1 MNRDWRDRLAALL
14 PPGRVSTDEPMA
26 KHTTFRI
33 GGPAD
38 ALVTPHNN
46 DELKR
51 VIRFAAEEGLP
62 VMVIGRGSN
71 LLVRD
76 GGIRGMVIKMS
87 GGFDEVK
94 AEGSRLTAGAGV
106 QLVTLA
112 RKAAALELT
121 GLEFAS
127 GIPGS
132 LGGALVMNA
141 GAYDGEMK
149 DVVEWVDVMD
159 SGGRVKQL
167 TAGEMGFSYRH
178 SGLQETGDVALRAGL
193 VLKPG
198 EPQAIEA
205 RMKELAERRQTK
217 QPLTLPSAGS
227 VFRRPPGHYAGPL
240 IEESGLKG
248 TRVGGA
254 EVSTLHANFIVNAG
268 GATAADVLGL
278 IEHVRQTVH
287 ARSGVWL
294 EPEVRVVGEDVAPY

>member
-1 MNRDWRDRLAALL
+1 MNRDWRDRLTALL
-14 PPGRVSTDEPMA
+14 PPGRVSMDELMA

-38 ALVTPHNN
+38 ALVTPQDN
-46 DELKR
+46 DELQR
-51 VIRFAAEEGLP
+51 VMRFAAEEGLP
-62 VMVIGRGSN
+62 AMVIGRGSN

-76 GGIRGMVIKMS
+76 GGIRGIVIKIS

-94 AEGSRLTAGAGV
+94 AEGSRLTAGAGI
-106 QLVTLA
+106 QLVALA
-112 RKAAALELT
+112 RRAAALELT

-159 SGGRVKQL
+159 SRGRVKQL

-178 SGLQETGDVALRAGL
+178 SELQETGDVALRAGL

-254 EVSTLHANFIVNAG
+254 QVSTLHANFIVNAG

-278 IEHVRQTVH
+278 IEQVRQTVH

-294 EPEVRVVGEDVAPY
+294 EPEVRVVGEDLAP

>member
-62 VMVIGRGSN
+62 AMVIGRGSN

-87 GGFDEVK
+87 GGFVEVK